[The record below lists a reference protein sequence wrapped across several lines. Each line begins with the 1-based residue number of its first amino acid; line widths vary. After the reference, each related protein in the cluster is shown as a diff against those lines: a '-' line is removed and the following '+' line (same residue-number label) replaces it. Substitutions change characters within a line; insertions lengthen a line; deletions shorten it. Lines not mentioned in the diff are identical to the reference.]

1 MDNLENTIKTKV
13 ALLEQDIGQDRA
25 FINRLDNAISKLSE
39 VSSSIKELLAVHDHK
54 LHKQDDINVE
64 IYSLIR
70 DLKAQNTKEHEI
82 VKSSINELSRRIDRL
97 ERWRYAVV
105 TGATALGFLAS
116 TFIQFVAI

>member
-64 IYSLIR
+64 IYGLIR
-70 DLKAQNTKEHEI
+70 DLKTQNSKEHEI

-105 TGATALGFLAS
+105 TGATALGFLTS